1 MIALKDKNIPTEFEK
16 LYFTLRE
23 KEGRIYS
30 DEELL
35 HLPDI
40 AKGHIYSDE
49 WEIRKESCYRLLHY
63 LENKRTALKIWEPCC
78 GNGWLSARLAG
89 LPGSKV
95 IATDIITVELEQ
107 AKKVFNHIQNLTFEY
122 GNISDDKNNDGTKDV
137 IILASCIQYFQ
148 DPETIINSLFEK
160 LSRGGEIHILD
171 SPFYKPDE
179 INIARQRS
187 VNHFYSMGVPEMKK
201 YYFHHALDVLISFQY
216 TILYQPSFFQRLKNY
231 RSPFPWIR
239 IKKSK

>member
-1 MIALKDKNIPTEFEK
+1 MIAVKDKNIPTEFEK

-40 AKGHIYSDE
+40 AKDHMYFEE
-49 WEIRKESCYRLLHY
+49 WEIRKESCFRLLHY
-63 LENKRTALKIWEPCC
+63 LENKRLPLKIWEPGC

-122 GNISDDKNNDGTKDV
+122 GNVFHNINTDHTNDV
-137 IILASCIQYFQ
+137 IILSSCIQYFEN
-148 DPETIINSLFEK
+148 PETIINSLFEK
-160 LSRGGEIHILD
+160 LNPGGEIHILD

-201 YYFHHALDVLISFQY
+201 YYFHHGLDVLISFQY

-231 RSPFPWIR
+231 KSPFLWIR